1 MDKIPQNYL
10 CSRNVLQMVISY
22 AIADF
27 HDGNCDILKAFK
39 STSVENIFPEKK
51 YESDI
56 PRMNKKQVR
65 KLKSRGKY

>member
-51 YESDI
+51 I
-56 PRMNKKQVR
+56 
-65 KLKSRGKY
+65 